1 MSSIPGTIEITYK
14 VPKRRHPVL
23 AFALQ
28 QPLGTAGLA
37 VIVLMILLR
46 CSPSGSCPMTR

>member
-1 MSSIPGTIEITYK
+1 MSAVPAPIEITYK

-23 AFALQ
+23 AFVLQ

-37 VIVLMILLR
+37 VIVLMILAAVFA
-46 CSPSGSCPMTR
+46 PWVAPHDP